1 MPDKFRKSKINVIM
15 EREND
20 FVDNNSIYISAMA
33 HIIIN
38 NDFEDMRDDEFWGL
52 PSNIKLLKLCRN
64 EIIEEGYTE
73 TLYNNYEKEA

>member
-1 MPDKFRKSKINVIM
+1 MLDKFRKSKVNAVT

-20 FVDNNSIYISAMA
+20 FVDNDSIYISAIT

-38 NDFEDMRDDEFWGL
+38 NDFEDMGDDEFWGL

-64 EIIEEGYTE
+64 EIIEEC
-73 TLYNNYEKEA
+73 